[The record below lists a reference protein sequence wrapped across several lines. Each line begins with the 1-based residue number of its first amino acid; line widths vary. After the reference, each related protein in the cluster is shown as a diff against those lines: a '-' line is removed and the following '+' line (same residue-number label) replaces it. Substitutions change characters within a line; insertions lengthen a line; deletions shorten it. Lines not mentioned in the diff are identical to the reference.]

1 MSAPYTR
8 ESKTPNVNWKAD
20 AFRACVGQ
28 RLIQGLFSRG
38 VISRPGVNLDG
49 RQSLGREQLHFDLP
63 PAAVV
68 ARILW
73 FISEDILVT
82 QLDSNL
88 GGNVGQIG
96 ELRYREHAATR
107 RFHEF

>member
-73 FISEDILVT
+73 FISEDVLVA
-82 QLDSNL
+82 QLHSNF
-88 GGNVGQIG
+88 GSDIRQIG
-96 ELRYREHAATR
+96 QLRDREDAATGH
-107 RFHEF
+107 FYEF